1 MHTPSLLTLFG
12 QFVSNAHVPAL
23 AREAALNAVLDT
35 IGVMLAGSREPAAR
49 LVRQVA
55 KAEGGAPRCG
65 ILGSVERTGAGWAA
79 LANGTA
85 AHALDF
91 DDMCFVSMAHPSAPL
106 VAAGL
111 AAAELASGSGSRFL
125 DAFCVGF
132 EVEAILGR
140 LMNPSH
146 YERGWHATSTIGTI
160 GAAAT
165 ASRLLGQKA
174 ESAARTMAIAASAAC
189 GIKESFGTMVKPLQA
204 GLAGRNGVLAVQ
216 LAEAGFTA
224 TDLAIEGSQGLLVAM
239 QASCHDS
246 KDEMTRLGRS
256 WEIVDG
262 GITVKLYPSCAATH
276 PAIDT
281 LLDLRKKYGFTAADI
296 DQVKIGVD
304 SVTPTVLIHDRP
316 ETGLQGKFSMHFC
329 AASAVAHGRIDLQ
342 TFEPG
347 GLSDLVTRQLLPR
360 VTMYVDPL
368 LGADQ
373 PPLTEAKV
381 GVHLRDGSFY
391 EWRVRGARGYPSH
404 PPSTQELDQK
414 FQTCAERAVS
424 ASVATEAL
432 AWLRELEHQPLV
444 GSLADLLNQSVS
456 TSIPS

>member
-1 MHTPSLLTLFG
+1 
-12 QFVSNAHVPAL
+12 
-23 AREAALNAVLDT
+23 
-35 IGVMLAGSREPAAR
+35 
-49 LVRQVA
+49 
-55 KAEGGAPRCG
+55 
-65 ILGSVERTGAGWAA
+65 
-79 LANGTA
+79 
-85 AHALDF
+85 
-91 DDMCFVSMAHPSAPL
+91 
-106 VAAGL
+106 
-111 AAAELASGSGSRFL
+111 
-125 DAFCVGF
+125 
-132 EVEAILGR
+132 
-140 LMNPSH
+140 MNPSH

-174 ESAARTMAIAASAAC
+174 ESAARTMAIAASEAC

-381 GVHLRDGSFY
+381 AVHLRDGSFY

-432 AWLRELEHQPLV
+432 AWLRELEYQPLV